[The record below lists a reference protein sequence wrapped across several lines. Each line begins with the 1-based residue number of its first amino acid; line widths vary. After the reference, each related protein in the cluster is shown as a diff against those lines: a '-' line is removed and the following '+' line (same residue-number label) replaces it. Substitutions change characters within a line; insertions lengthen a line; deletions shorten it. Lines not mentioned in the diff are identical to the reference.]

1 LKEQK
6 PCKAASRQQTD
17 DYSEGEPKQEEAT
30 MKLANVFT
38 SVASVM
44 ALSFGTIAMATTLQ
58 DPAQQQQEMEQ
69 KADHISDSAI
79 TANVKSALMAQAA
92 GMQINVETTDGVVTL
107 SGEVATQ
114 ADVSAL
120 ERLARRVEG
129 VKDVRNNLT
138 VKAEAE

>member
-1 LKEQK
+1 
-6 PCKAASRQQTD
+6 
-17 DYSEGEPKQEEAT
+17 

-92 GMQINVETTDGVVTL
+92 GMQINVSTTDGEVTL
-107 SGEVATQ
+107 SGEVESQ
-114 ADVSAL
+114 ADISAI
-120 ERLARRVEG
+120 ERIARNVEG
-129 VKDVRNNLT
+129 VKSVRNELT
-138 VKAEAE
+138 VKSEA